1 MSTPRHFGRGAAIVE
16 FALVWPIALLLV
28 LGCVELA
35 IWGMEAYAVRA
46 AALAGARAGSVAGA
60 SPDVAARLAQR
71 TVAPSLVGA
80 AASVWCPGMTGPPEG
95 VWVCATDLGTAI
107 EVDVGGT
114 VPALVPIV
122 ASGGLPVHAHAV
134 VQKETFAR

>member
-1 MSTPRHFGRGAAIVE
+1 VE

-35 IWGMEAYAVRA
+35 IWGTEAYAVRA

-60 SPDVAARLAQR
+60 SPDIAARLAQR
-71 TVAPSLVGA
+71 SLAPSLVGA
-80 AASVWCPGMTGPPEG
+80 SANIWCPGTTAQPDG
-95 VWVCATDLGTAI
+95 VWICATDLGSAI

-114 VPALVPIV
+114 VPALVPMV
-122 ASGGLPVHAHAV
+122 VSAGLPVQAHAV
-134 VQKETFAR
+134 IQKETFAR

>member
-1 MSTPRHFGRGAAIVE
+1 LNAGRHLGRGAAIVE

-35 IWGMEAYAVRA
+35 IWGTEAYAVRA

-71 TVAPSLVGA
+71 SLAASLVGA
-80 AASVWCPGMTGPPEG
+80 AATIWCPGTIAQPDG
-95 VWVCATDLGTAI
+95 VWICATDLGSAI

-122 ASGGLPVHAHAV
+122 VSAGLPVQAHAV
-134 VQKETFAR
+134 IQKETFAR

>member
-1 MSTPRHFGRGAAIVE
+1 ME

-35 IWGMEAYAVRA
+35 IWEAEAYAVRA
-46 AALAGARAGSVAGA
+46 AALAGARAGSVEGA
-60 SPDVAARLAQR
+60 SSDVAARLAQR
-71 TVAPSLVGA
+71 TLAPSLVGA
-80 AASVWCPGMTGPPEG
+80 AVSVWCPGAPAQPDG
-95 VWVCATDLGTAI
+95 VWVCATDLGSAV

-122 ASGGLPVHAHAV
+122 MSAGLPVHAHAV
-134 VQKETFAR
+134 IQKETFLR

>member
-1 MSTPRHFGRGAAIVE
+1 VE

-35 IWGMEAYAVRA
+35 IWGAEAYAVRA

-60 SPDVAARLAQR
+60 SPDIAARLAQR
-71 TVAPSLVGA
+71 ALAPSLVGA
-80 AASVWCPGMTGPPEG
+80 SASVWCPGTTAQPDG
-95 VWVCATDLGTAI
+95 VWVCATDLGSAI

-122 ASGGLPVHAHAV
+122 ISAGLPVHAHAV
-134 VQKETFAR
+134 IQKETFAR

>member
-1 MSTPRHFGRGAAIVE
+1 LSARHHLGRGAAIVE

-28 LGCVELA
+28 LGSVELA
-35 IWGMEAYAVRA
+35 IWETEAYAVRA

-60 SPDVAARLAQR
+60 SPDIAARLAQR
-71 TVAPSLVGA
+71 ALTPSLVGA
-80 AASVWCPGMTGPPEG
+80 SASVWCPGTTAQPDG
-95 VWVCATDLGTAI
+95 VWVCAMDLGSAI

-114 VPALVPIV
+114 VPALVPMV
-122 ASGGLPVHAHAV
+122 MSAGLPIHAHAV